1 MNVFIKRFFIFISSL
16 LLVTSCKE
24 GGQVRTI
31 DVQLDKVEVAQKAET
46 KMKGLP
52 EGTNLIL
59 GMVIP
64 TSSSQWFVKLAGP
77 SSEFNEAKG
86 LLDKIIETID
96 FDDYSVE
103 VVKLEVPEGWVQ
115 TREKGFL
122 HSSITKEGMITRV
135 TISKASGTVLDNV
148 NRWNR
153 QLGNGPIDQRQLMQ
167 LSKTQTING
176 RFGILVVL
184 AKHDGSAANQ
194 LQQPVDPHAGHDH
207 AKNPHA
213 KDPHAGHD
221 HAKNPHG
228 AMPAAKG
235 IRIAFA
241 DVNGQTWYIKLMGDA
256 NVLIKEKANFEAF
269 VKSFSYEGNN
279 AKWQT
284 PQGWKEL
291 GGSGMVKASF
301 DVSGAKATIVNLP
314 AGSGD
319 LVSNVNR
326 WRRQIGL
333 SAAGPV
339 DIEKS
344 MQKIEVGPTKYT
356 YLFLTKAA
364 EATKT
369 PAPQTP
375 AKDGVNTQSGIS
387 FELPEGWSL
396 VDPSGMRKVNLKAG
410 DISITGISLGEAAKG
425 LAKNVERWSGQV
437 GMTNPTADQLKQIS
451 EKVSFSGA
459 EADYVL
465 LKGKEQSILA
475 VIYEQ
480 GSTIWFFKATGS
492 TADIVKQV
500 DNFKAFVKSIK
511 LPGGTQ

>member
-1 MNVFIKRFFIFISSL
+1 MNVFIQRFFIFISAL

-24 GGQVRTI
+24 GGEFRTI
-31 DVQLDKVEVAQKAET
+31 DVQLDKVEVAEKVEAT
-46 KMKGLP
+46 MKGLP

-77 SSEFNEAKG
+77 SSEFSQAKE
-86 LLDKIIETID
+86 LLDQIIETID

-103 VVKLEVPEGWVQ
+103 VVKLDVPEGWVQ

-122 HSSITKEGMITRV
+122 HSSITKEGLTTRV

-184 AKHDGSAANQ
+184 AKHDGSAGKQ
-194 LQQPVDPHAGHDH
+194 LQQSADPHAGHDH
-207 AKNPHA
+207 AKNPHTN
-213 KDPHAGHD
+213 DPHAGHD

-269 VKSFSYEGNN
+269 VKSFTYEGQT

-333 SAAGPV
+333 AAASPV
-339 DIEKS
+339 DIQKS
-344 MQKIEVGPTKYT
+344 MQKIESGATKYT
-356 YLFLTKAA
+356 YLFLSKAA
-364 EATKT
+364 APAKT
-369 PAPQTP
+369 PAPQTQTQS
-375 AKDGVNTQSGIS
+375 AESIQSGIS
-387 FELPEGWSL
+387 FKLPKGWAL
-396 VDPSGMRKVNLKAG
+396 VDASGMRKVNLKSG

-425 LAKNVERWSGQV
+425 LVKNVERWSGQV
-437 GMTNPTADQLKQIS
+437 GMSNPTADQLKEIS
-451 EKVSFSGA
+451 EKLPFSGG
-459 EADYVL
+459 EADYVI
-465 LKGKEQSILA
+465 LKGAEQSILA
-475 VIYEQ
+475 AIHEQ
-480 GSTIWFFKATGS
+480 GSTVWFFKAIGT
-492 TADIVKQV
+492 TAEIVKQEE
-500 DNFKAFVKSIK
+500 NFKAFVKSVK
-511 LPGGTQ
+511 LPGGAQ